1 MYKTSFWG
9 VLTHFCCCFFF
20 VLELLPFFLQSHSH
34 ISSTSLRR
42 TSFVIYRLLP
52 ADSYLSCTPI
62 LGCNFFNFRILWFFG
77 NIYAYDFCLCATF
90 VQIIYL
96 VKLPRKRLCCF
107 LLCLSFLNSSWLYFV
122 WQFLFYCGK
131 KNGLTDKGFWDP
143 NLLIAVCMASLCFLD
158 WWVAWHWLWAKDGLS
173 HINYTVASKHCT
185 LAHVNCV
192 KKAFGEP
199 TTMPESVSPLLH
211 VCRNVWP
218 LFFCLM
224 PSRRASVQFIW
235 VCRWQNCALSI
246 AR

>member
-1 MYKTSFWG
+1 M
-9 VLTHFCCCFFF
+9 
-20 VLELLPFFLQSHSH
+20 
-34 ISSTSLRR
+34 
-42 TSFVIYRLLP
+42 
-52 ADSYLSCTPI
+52 
-62 LGCNFFNFRILWFFG
+62 
-77 NIYAYDFCLCATF
+77 
-90 VQIIYL
+90 QIIYL

-192 KKAFGEP
+192 KKLLVNLPLCPKVSLHSCMSVETCGLFFFVWPPPDGEVSSSFGFAVDKTVHLALQDRLPMIVADMVAVKKNAALQSRCSNQKTKGAEWWTCLVLCVTHNDRVWLKCGVLEEGERVLLLFAF
-199 TTMPESVSPLLH
+199 SPL
-211 VCRNVWP
+211 
-218 LFFCLM
+218 F
-224 PSRRASVQFIW
+224 
-235 VCRWQNCALSI
+235 
-246 AR
+246 